1 MAGSLKLY
9 SYWRSSAAYRV
20 RIALNLKQLP
30 HEIIPIHLLRDGG
43 EQHKPEFHQINPQ
56 DRIPVLVHG
65 QRIITQSISIME
77 YLEEYFPE
85 NPIMPSTARER
96 ARVRSLAQI
105 VACDIHPLNNS
116 RVMKYLG
123 GELGIDKPRVDI
135 WYRHWISLGFAA
147 LEAGLERANWQ
158 GPFAFGSAPSLA
170 EICLVPQM
178 YNARRFETDLE
189 DFPRLVAI
197 DAACNALQAF
207 RDAAPENQQDA
218 E

>member
-1 MAGSLKLY
+1 MELY
-9 SYWRSSAAYRV
+9 TYFRSSAAYRV
-20 RIALNLKQLP
+20 RIALNLKGIEAQLLP
-30 HEIIPIHLLRDGG
+30 VHLVRGGG
-43 EQHKPEFHQINPQ
+43 EQHGEAYRGVNPAGLVPALAT
-56 DRIPVLVHG
+56 DSGAVL
-65 QRIITQSISIME
+65 TQSLAICE
-77 YLEEYFPE
+77 YLEEIRPE
-85 NPIMPSTARER
+85 PPLLPGNCEQRGAIR
-96 ARVRSLAQI
+96 AFALSI
-105 VACDIHPLNNS
+105 ACDIHPLNNS